1 LLDTT
6 CELLYFSS
14 AFRLAFLL
22 AQAAFRKFHFGFQ
35 TRHLLADRFQLS
47 AVTAKGSKNSS
58 TDLIGFRGAVVGLT
72 GAKPPFEV
80 EARLKCV
87 FKLFPKWDRE
97 MRFSHNGTVSPL
109 LSRLY
114 QQFVLTL
121 KSEMLY
127 VWPRSYGLALCPQ

>member
-58 TDLIGFRGAVVGLT
+58 TDLIGFLEAVLGLT
-72 GAKPPFEV
+72 RAKPPF

-87 FKLFPKWDRE
+87 FTLFPKWDRE
-97 MRFSHNGTVSPL
+97 RRKFSHNGTVSPL